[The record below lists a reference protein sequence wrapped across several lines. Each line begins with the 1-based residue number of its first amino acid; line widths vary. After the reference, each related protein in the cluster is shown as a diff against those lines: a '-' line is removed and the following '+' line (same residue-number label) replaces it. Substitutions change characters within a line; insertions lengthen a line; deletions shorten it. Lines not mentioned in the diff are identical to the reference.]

1 LEQTWRWFGP
11 KDPIP
16 LAHVVETGATGI
28 VTALHDIA
36 VGTAWSGDAIRA
48 RQALIAAAGLRW
60 SVVESLSVSN
70 AVKGR
75 FGNWQADI
83 ETWKQSIRN
92 LGAAGVRI
100 VCYNF
105 PPIIGWT
112 RTDLAYP
119 LRAGKA
125 LRFDLVDF
133 VAYDVFIL
141 RRHDA
146 DGDYDAATVASARTR
161 YEAMPEERRL
171 ELERVILA
179 GLPGTDFTYDRKRF
193 LDLRDRFAAMTA
205 DDLRS
210 NLAEFHRAV
219 VPVAEEAGVRL
230 AIHPDDPPIPLFG
243 MPRVVSTASD
253 VRSLLTAVDSPANGL
268 TFCVGSYGSREDND
282 IVAMIQEFAP
292 RIHFIHLRNVMREAP
307 GVFHEAEHLSGS
319 TNMVQVILAIHA
331 EEARRR
337 GEGRE
342 DHQIPMRPDHGHVL
356 AADAIQNAQPGYSY
370 IGRLRGLAELRGVTQ
385 AALAMRH

>member
-1 LEQTWRWFGP
+1 VEQTWRWFGP

-16 LAHVVETGATGI
+16 LAHVVETGAIGV

-36 VGTAWSGDAIRA
+36 VGTAWSAEAIGA
-48 RQALIAAAGLRW
+48 RRALIEAAGLRW

-75 FGNWQADI
+75 FGDWQADI

-92 LGAAGVRI
+92 LGAAGVRV

-119 LRAGKA
+119 LRSGKA
-125 LRFDLVDF
+125 LRFDIVDF

-141 RRHDA
+141 RRRDA
-146 DGDYDAATVASARTR
+146 DGDYDAATVASARSRFET
-161 YEAMPEERRL
+161 MPDGRKL
-171 ELERVILA
+171 ELERIILA
-179 GLPGTDFTYDRKRF
+179 GLPGTDFTYDRQRF

-230 AIHPDDPPIPLFG
+230 AVHPDDPPIGLFG

-253 VRSLLTAVDSPANGL
+253 LRSLLSAVDSPANGL
-268 TFCVGSYGSREDND
+268 TFCVGSYGSRADND
-282 IVAMIQEFAP
+282 LVAMIREFAP
-292 RIHFIHLRNVMREAP
+292 RIHFVHLRNVQREAP
-307 GVFHEAEHLSGS
+307 GVFHEAEHLGGS
-319 TNMVQVILAIHA
+319 IDMVQVILALHA
-331 EEARRR
+331 EERRR
-337 GEGRE
+337 RTEGRA

-356 AADAIQNAQPGYSY
+356 SADTVQNAQPGYSY
-370 IGRLRGLAELRGVTQ
+370 IGRLRGLAELRGVMQ
-385 AALAMRH
+385 ATLAMAH